1 MTATEDWFIPNRC
14 TAATSSRCHLVQKV
28 KVVKTEPPPMNSTEQ
43 IESPKVEGD
52 REGRGDAASS
62 EPRKQTQ
69 VHQTNT
75 D

>member
-1 MTATEDWFIPNRC
+1 
-14 TAATSSRCHLVQKV
+14 
-28 KVVKTEPPPMNSTEQ
+28 MNSTEQ

-52 REGRGDAASS
+52 QEGRGDAASS

-75 D
+75 DRKEDTPKRRGNV